1 MIYVYVDYVWQKV
14 VGGSPTTSSA
24 YYFFNFK
31 IYLKAGQRVSLKFD
45 TSGTLANNSKTTV
58 MKKYMMIMLATM
70 MVSSG
75 FAKDDYKAKMDA
87 FVSNLLGKMTVDE
100 KIGQ

>member
-1 MIYVYVDYVWQKV
+1 
-14 VGGSPTTSSA
+14 
-24 YYFFNFK
+24 
-31 IYLKAGQRVSLKFD
+31 
-45 TSGTLANNSKTTV
+45 

-100 KIGQ
+100 KK

>member
-1 MIYVYVDYVWQKV
+1 
-14 VGGSPTTSSA
+14 
-24 YYFFNFK
+24 
-31 IYLKAGQRVSLKFD
+31 
-45 TSGTLANNSKTTV
+45 

-87 FVSNLLGKMTVDE
+87 FVSDLLGKMTVDE
-100 KIGQ
+100 KNRTVKSDYLFRVCIRTDK

>member
-1 MIYVYVDYVWQKV
+1 
-14 VGGSPTTSSA
+14 
-24 YYFFNFK
+24 
-31 IYLKAGQRVSLKFD
+31 
-45 TSGTLANNSKTTV
+45 

-100 KIGQ
+100 KIGQLNLTICSEFVSQFNYSP